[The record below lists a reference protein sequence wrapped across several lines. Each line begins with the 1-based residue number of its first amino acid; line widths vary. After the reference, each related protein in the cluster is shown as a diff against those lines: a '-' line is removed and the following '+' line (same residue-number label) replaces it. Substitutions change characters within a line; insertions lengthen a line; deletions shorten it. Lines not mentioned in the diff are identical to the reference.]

1 MAETNGTSSDDEPK
15 VFAGRFEYQKPLGK
29 GAGGAVYLAEDLHN
43 DRRRVALKVLS
54 AEACESVQGKML
66 RREFEILSKLDHPN
80 LVRVY
85 DYGAMRDG
93 GVYLAEEYIDGF
105 SLQDARALMESEAHI
120 DVTRQV
126 LLGLAYLHGMGMIHR
141 DVKPANIMLL
151 WVDETS
157 IRPLVKL
164 VDFGLSSMDPGRD
177 TLRGGTRSY
186 MAPEV
191 IRGNKGEFRSDLFSL
206 GVSLYYAL
214 CGVLPFGPRSKK
226 DPPPTEEP
234 IDPPPPHRFNA
245 DVPLTLSR
253 FTMVLL
259 RQVDGLSYEDAG
271 EALQAL
277 ARDTERR
284 ERWSGTAVG
293 KTRDVAAPPVLRG
306 YFERGILGRR
316 VGERERLVEVL
327 SGEAPEKSGQAEE
340 VEAGAEPSVEV
351 EESGHGSFVLVRG
364 GPEVGKTRLL
374 SDVAAALKIERC
386 RVVRVDCT
394 EQMQPWELVHEVLD
408 RIVELGASRDYR
420 DIAYYKSY
428 LLILKRLTA
437 LESDESHG
445 EGVSVDPEW
454 LRRAFHE
461 AVTTF
466 EPARLVVVIDDFHCA
481 DPESRELLVDCYES
495 ADDFEM
501 PATLATARP
510 REMSAVETN
519 LEALTVFDI
528 EGMTRSDLHRFFEG
542 RLGIEDVSES
552 WLDTVEELAGGQPGY
567 LEEVCRTLID
577 ERLLHRRSVASWN
590 LDREE
595 LDGFDLPESI
605 RASFRRRFASI
616 GASGREALEV
626 LSLYERP
633 VRWEALRR
641 FIESNHDSAEEA
653 DQTLQALCQRYL
665 ARMHIEVDGRYLE
678 LVDPILG
685 EVVRDLMS
693 PSWEAGLHRRIAE
706 RLREGWERGRIEPSE
721 LARHLE
727 AAGDEEGASRMWE
740 AAGDGKWRESEFDEA
755 HGAYAAALEAMDS
768 GPSRAY
774 VLSKQAKAL
783 LALYETEACRET
795 IDRAWELSERTG
807 LDWVVNSVCLTGAE
821 LGLIQGQDEHVEQW
835 LSRLT
840 DCLPSAGEQAPALE
854 LRAALARRSG
864 DFDRA
869 DDLLDKAMRRVDH
882 FGQRERLPGILVER
896 ADLADWRGETGS
908 ADTLYDRAVEEVE
921 ELDEPVESAE
931 IAARRGFALRR
942 RREFRRASEL
952 LDDALEVLSRGDRP
966 DLWIATLSEMA
977 LCRSALEDPSGARRH
992 ASDALVFA
1000 RAFGDD
1006 MLLHR
1011 VRFTRAELDLEAAD
1025 DPADALERMEDAL
1038 HAMEAGNA
1046 VVPELLEMTARYREA
1061 VDGHSGETDADLV
1074 DGVDER
1080 ARDIGADHLVE
1091 RLQPVG
1097 E

>member
-1 MAETNGTSSDDEPK
+1 MAERNGTSSDAEPK

-105 SLQDARALMESEAHI
+105 SLQDARALMQSEAHI

-126 LLGLAYLHGMGMIHR
+126 LLGLSYLHGMGMIHR

-157 IRPLVKL
+157 VRPLVKL
-164 VDFGLSSMDPGRD
+164 VDFGLSSMDPGGD

-214 CGVLPFGPRSKK
+214 CGVLPFGPRTKK

-259 RQVDGLSYEDAG
+259 RQVDGLAYEDAG

-284 ERWSGTAVG
+284 DRWSGTALG
-293 KTRDVAAPPVLRG
+293 KARDVAAPPVLRG
-306 YFERGILGRR
+306 YFERGILGHR

-327 SGEAPEKSGQAEE
+327 SGETPEKSGQAEE
-340 VEAGAEPSVEV
+340 TEAGKEPSFEV
-351 EESGHGSFVLVRG
+351 EEAGHGSLVLVRG
-364 GPEVGKTRLL
+364 GEEFGKTRLL
-374 SDVAAALKIERC
+374 SDVTAALKIERC
-386 RVVRVDCT
+386 RVVRVDCA
-394 EQMQPWELVHEVLD
+394 EEMQPWELVHEVLD

-437 LESDESHG
+437 LEGDSS
-445 EGVSVDPEW
+445 EGGGASVDPAW

-466 EPARLVVVIDDFHCA
+466 EPARLVVVIDDVHRA
-481 DPESRELLVDCYES
+481 DAASREFLVDCY
-495 ADDFEM
+495 DRDGDVEM
-501 PATLATARP
+501 PATLATVRP
-510 REMSAVETN
+510 CELSAEGVE

-542 RLGIEDVSES
+542 RLGIEDVPES
-552 WLDTVEELAGGQPGY
+552 WLDTVDEQAAGQPGY

-577 ERLLHRRSVASWN
+577 ERLLHRRSVASWS
-590 LDREE
+590 LDAEE
-595 LDGFDLPESI
+595 LDGFQLPESI

-626 LSLYERP
+626 LSLYQRP

-641 FIESNHDSAEEA
+641 FIESNHESAEDA
-653 DQTLQALCQRYL
+653 DQTIQSLCRRYL
-665 ARMHIEVDGRYLE
+665 ARMNIEVDGRYLE
-678 LVDPILG
+678 LVDPILVD
-685 EVVRDLMS
+685 VVRDLMS

-727 AAGDEEGASRMWE
+727 AAGDEKGASRMWE
-740 AAGDGKWRESEFDEA
+740 TAGDGKWRESKFDEA
-755 HGAYAAALEAMDS
+755 HSAYEAALEAMES

-795 IDRAWELSERTG
+795 IDRAWEIAERTG
-807 LDWVVNSVCLTGAE
+807 LDWVVNSICLTGADVA
-821 LGLIQGQDEHVEQW
+821 LLQGRDVEVEQW

-854 LRAALARRSG
+854 LQAALARRDG
-864 DFDRA
+864 AFERA
-869 DDLLDKAMRRVDH
+869 DELLDEAMRRVDH

-896 ADLADWRGETGS
+896 ADLADWRGELEE
-908 ADTLYDRAVEEVE
+908 ADALYDRATEEVAS
-921 ELDEPVESAE
+921 LDASVESAE
-931 IAARRGFALRR
+931 VAARRGFALRR
-942 RREFRRASEL
+942 RRQFRRASQL

-966 DLWIATLSEMA
+966 DLWIATLVEMA

-1006 MLLHR
+1006 MLLQR
-1011 VRFTRAELDLEAAD
+1011 ARFTRAEVDLRARD
-1025 DPADALERMEDAL
+1025 DSSDPLEQMEEAL
-1038 HAMEAGNA
+1038 HAIEKGNA
-1046 VVPELLEMTARYREA
+1046 VVPEFLEMTARYREA
-1061 VDGHSGETDADLV
+1061 VERSSDAADNALV
-1074 DGVDER
+1074 EGVDER
-1080 ARDIGADHLVE
+1080 ARDLGADHLVE
-1091 RLQPVG
+1091 RLRPAG